1 MNTNQSLLKL
11 RRRDFLKIIGAV
23 GVTAAGG
30 YVLSEYTPW
39 LNYDGQMENTWMAP
53 EQKSNPSKQMRT
65 LVHYPT
71 LAANGHN
78 TSRGNSHSKKMRS
91 KSTQIIPGT
100 YRLWTPITAKCGSAW
115 AAHWR
120 I

>member
-1 MNTNQSLLKL
+1 MIPNQSHLKL
-11 RRRDFLKIIGAV
+11 SRRDFLKIIGAA

-53 EQKSNPSKQMRT
+53 EQNSSPSSKMRT
-65 LVHYPT
+65 LVHYAA

-78 TSRGNSHSKKMRS
+78 T
-91 KSTQIIPGT
+91 
-100 YRLWTPITAKCGSAW
+100 
-115 AAHWR
+115 
-120 I
+120 